1 VIVIASSTQRRQSLW
16 LAMLRRR
23 RHQLQITHSARDCAL
38 MARSNDRTWTPPGL
52 PCAQFVMV

>member
-38 MARSNDRTWTPPGL
+38 MAPRTTVHGRPRVCHAL
-52 PCAQFVMV
+52 SL